1 MLFRSDERFFAFQ
14 TKNDARFDHFA
25 ELVNSRFEYSE
36 ATTNA
41 KFEHFGQL
49 ITAQFSHFEQK
60 TNEKFEYFGA
70 LMAAQFSHFD
80 ETINAR
86 FAEID
91 RRIETLTKA
100 VWAVGSIFGSAF
112 IAIFSILA
120 TR

>member
-1 MLFRSDERFFAFQ
+1 
-14 TKNDARFDHFA
+14 
-25 ELVNSRFEYSE
+25 RFEYSE

-60 TNEKFEYFGA
+60 TNEKFEQFGALMAAQFSHFEQKTNEKFEHFGA

-86 FAEID
+86 YADID

-100 VWAVGSIFGSAF
+100 AWAVGSIFGSAF